1 MTLTASP
8 ADAVVED
15 GTLSVTVVDELGN
28 PMPGSLLLVSNDDD
42 LNAEF
47 PASSTFERSLPPGSY
62 GAFSL
67 SPWGG
72 LLCAGIANCT
82 SVLAG
87 VPAVPDG
94 SVVVTSG
101 TTTNVTI
108 QGTVP
113 ATLSGPAR
121 IGSPLT
127 VTYSAGMQGLVDY
140 LELAVGG
147 SYAPTISW
155 LRDGVPIPGT
165 TGTYVP
171 VGADAGTHLS
181 ARLEYVGVAQATFA
195 SLSGAPVGPRTT
207 NDIAVKLIATKAFA
221 ILSNPTIK
229 AGSRGKVRV
238 ELTAPGA
245 IVTGRVTVGVGSW
258 SQTRSLINAS
268 VRVQLPKLP
277 AGKHAVKA
285 RFLGSPTYAPSTA
298 KPRTLTVTGG

>member
-8 ADAVVED
+8 AGAVLDE

-28 PMPGSLLLVSNDDD
+28 PMPGSLLLVSTDDD

-62 GAFSL
+62 GIFSL

-72 LLCAGIANCT
+72 LSCAGIANCA

-101 TTTNVTI
+101 ATTDITLH
-108 QGTVP
+108 GTVP
-113 ATLSGPAR
+113 ATLSGSAR

-127 VTYSAGMQGLVDY
+127 VTYSAGMQGLIDY
-140 LELAVGG
+140 IGQVAGG
-147 SYAPTISW
+147 AYVPTISW
-155 LRDGVPIPGT
+155 LRDGVPIPGAI
-165 TGTYVP
+165 GTYIP

-181 ARLEYVGVAQATFA
+181 ARLEYVGAAQATFA

-207 NDIAVKLIATKAFA
+207 NAVEVGLIATKTYA
-221 ILSNPTIK
+221 ILANPTIK
-229 AGSRGKVRV
+229 NGSRGKVRI

-245 IVTGRVTVGVGSW
+245 IVTGKVTVGVGSW

-268 VRVQLPKLP
+268 VRVLLPKLP
-277 AGKHAVKA
+277 AGKHTVKA
-285 RFLGSPTYAPSTA
+285 RFLGNPNYAPSTA